1 MLKVEIDGGQADHYR
16 AYGLAKMMR
25 SPTIAEH
32 VARANSGGRPYRRG
46 DKVEYDI
53 EQPLIEDEIDGTPL
67 RIGNKGKRLTK
78 IVFYRGKGDE
88 TTVVG
93 SVDVDGAGPF
103 DIELV
108 ERPADPEE

>member
-1 MLKVEIDGGQADHYR
+1 MMKVEIDGGQADHYR
-16 AYGLAKMMR
+16 AYGLAKMTR
-25 SPTIAEH
+25 SPNYAEI
-32 VARANSGGRPYRRG
+32 VARAKAGGRPYRAG

-53 EQPLIEDEIDGTPL
+53 EQPLIEDEVDGSPL

-78 IVFYRGKGDE
+78 IVFYRGKGDDA
-88 TTVVG
+88 TVVG